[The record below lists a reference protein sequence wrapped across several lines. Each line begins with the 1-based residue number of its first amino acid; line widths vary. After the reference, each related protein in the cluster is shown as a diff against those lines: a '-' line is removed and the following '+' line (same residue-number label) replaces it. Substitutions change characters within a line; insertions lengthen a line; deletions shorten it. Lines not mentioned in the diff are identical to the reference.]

1 MPWKSAKVTEDVVEK
16 EIERLHDTGLLSYP
30 GMPSKYM
37 SIRRER
43 VDFTDEQYDK
53 YVTESGQAAKK
64 RLNRLVG
71 TRYWKMLSDKEQAT
85 RIQRIIRDARKKARN
100 RLKRELS
107 RELIPGVMKI
117 RRTPRRETAR
127 AFQ

>member
-1 MPWKSAKVTEDVVEK
+1 
-16 EIERLHDTGLLSYP
+16 
-30 GMPSKYM
+30 M
-37 SIRRER
+37 SIRGER

-64 RLNRLVG
+64 RLDRLVG
-71 TRYWKMLSDKEQAT
+71 TRYWKMMSDEEQAA
-85 RIQRIIRDARKKARN
+85 RIQRVIRDARKRVRN

-117 RRTPRRETAR
+117 RRTPRRQAARPTWETGGL
-127 AFQ
+127 F